1 MVRCHE
7 MSASTPPT
15 ALVAGTR
22 TAAPS
27 QGTPHARPSS
37 RARAVDAAATG
48 TSTEPPCQ
56 RSPGGPLSGPTRL
69 PYLRY
74 TAAGHLDCAGQ
85 EASLTP
91 YPRRRRRLTGRVT
104 ATT

>member
-7 MSASTPPT
+7 MSQITPTT
-15 ALVAGTR
+15 ALVAATR
-22 TAAPS
+22 TAATY

-37 RARAVDAAATG
+37 RARAGEAAATG
-48 TSTEPPCQ
+48 TATEPPCQ

-85 EASLTP
+85 QASLTP